1 MMLCKVNIPFTDK
14 ETKEQYKAGAEIELS
29 EKRIAE
35 IRTVNV
41 NMISVIREIEPEAE
55 PEETESEEVEPEAE
69 PEAEKPKATRK
80 KKA

>member
-14 ETKEQYKAGAEIELS
+14 ETKEQYKAGAEIVLS

-35 IRTVNV
+35 IRTVNI
-41 NMISVIREIEPEAE
+41 NMISVIGEAG
-55 PEETESEEVEPEAE
+55 
-69 PEAEKPKATRK
+69 AEKPKATRK